1 MSLEDETGI
10 SNLIV
15 WPKIQTAQRE
25 AIFGARLIIVEGELQ
40 SASNVTH
47 VIAET
52 IRDYTA
58 WLGKLPTQSRDFH

>member
-10 SNLIV
+10 SNLII

-40 SASNVTH
+40 SAANVIH
-47 VIAET
+47 VIARK
-52 IRDYTA
+52 IRDYSR
-58 WLGKLPTQSRDFH
+58 WLGGLATQSRDFH